1 MGRPRAQGRLQCRLG
16 MRAGPRGLGPGE
28 RPGAGGERKDEEG
41 ECRPDLQ
48 AGAEAGGYGPFFAW
62 PGGTLSCPGGV
73 SACPGGVLDCPGGV
87 FACPGGIFDVSVGG
101 GADGV
106 VVVGCC

>member
-1 MGRPRAQGRLQCRLG
+1 
-16 MRAGPRGLGPGE
+16 
-28 RPGAGGERKDEEG
+28 
-41 ECRPDLQ
+41 
-48 AGAEAGGYGPFFAW
+48 
-62 PGGTLSCPGGV
+62 LSCPGGV

-87 FACPGGIFDVSVGG
+87 FACPGGVFDVSVGG